1 MNLKLNKFIMSKK
14 EITALKNDLTQKF
27 VIDPLMQKGNLTKE
41 SLQPFQLN
49 FDFIQLI
56 QKFKEILGKQDIRKK
71 SASSK
76 RKTLTPN
83 QKKQVD
89 WTMQL
94 AVINYLRRLLKFEK
108 DIFNQAF
115 YGLKIYENIIE
126 FFNSIRSILAQNAL
140 ILINEVFSEYIPESD
155 EKSQKPPIINLVKT
169 IIPVLILKA
178 TTSQSFIKNEARTC
192 LETMIT
198 YMKYNETLIVLLNM
212 MNTKKMSDFE
222 LAHTLTIK
230 FIQNLGKEFLVNS
243 NQFNAMMN
251 SLGDIYENHKS
262 DLYKKKCKS
271 ILSAFNEIMTKE
283 EFDKKMEK
291 CGKKEKE
298 KIKDILEARVA
309 PNTKKEIHNLKLK
322 SKDKDKSVERPKTS
336 CDTKKVMK
344 KQININIKVIDSKGN
359 QKENIGNNVK
369 VIEYKENHKIVD
381 SKENQKENIENNVK
395 ILGSKENQKE
405 NIKNN
410 NKVVDSKENQ
420 KENIENN
427 IIQSKI

>member
-56 QKFKEILGKQDIRKK
+56 QEFKEILGKEDGRKK
-71 SASSK
+71 SAAHK
-76 RKTLTPN
+76 RITLTPN

-108 DIFNQAF
+108 EIFNQAF

-140 ILINEVFSEYIPESD
+140 ILINEVLSEYVPELD
-155 EKSQKPPIINLVKT
+155 EKNQKPPIVNLVKT
-169 IIPVLILKA
+169 IIPALILKA
-178 TTSQSFIKNEARTC
+178 TTSQSFIKNEAKTC
-192 LETMIT
+192 LETMVT
-198 YMKYNETLIVLLNM
+198 YMKYNETLILLLNM

-222 LAHTLTIK
+222 LAHTLAIK
-230 FIQNLGKEFLVNS
+230 LIKNLGKEFLVNS
-243 NQFNAMMN
+243 NQFNAIMN

-271 ILSAFNEIMTKE
+271 ILSTFNEVMTKE

-291 CGKKEKE
+291 CGKKEKD
-298 KIKDILEARVA
+298 KIKEILEARVP
-309 PNTKKEIHNLKLK
+309 PNTKKEIHNLRLK
-322 SKDKDKSVERPKTS
+322 SKDKNKSVERPKTS
-336 CDTKKVMK
+336 CDTKQVVK
-344 KQININIKVIDSKGN
+344 KQISINIKV
-359 QKENIGNNVK
+359 
-369 VIEYKENHKIVD
+369 VD
-381 SKENQKENIENNVK
+381 SKNNQKENIEK
-395 ILGSKENQKE
+395 
-405 NIKNN
+405 NI
-410 NKVVDSKENQ
+410 KVVDS
-420 KENIENN
+420 
-427 IIQSKI
+427 